1 MKYYDGMGK
10 DVSDYVAGLEQAV
23 AELKA
28 KLELLSAPMETL
40 AKVESFTPTQTVQK
54 WDRNDQGSG
63 VMFINSGSVE
73 TTEVKPKPRRRTE
86 PDANT
91 E

>member
-28 KLELLSAPMETL
+28 KLELHLAPIISNAAEQ
-40 AKVESFTPTQTVQK
+40 VFT
-54 WDRNDQGSG
+54 
-63 VMFINSGSVE
+63 GSVE
-73 TTEVKPKPRRRTE
+73 ITEVKPKPRRRNE

>member
-10 DVSDYVAGLEQAV
+10 DVSDYVAGLEATV

-28 KLELLSAPMETL
+28 KLELHLAPIISNVAEQ
-40 AKVESFTPTQTVQK
+40 VFT
-54 WDRNDQGSG
+54 
-63 VMFINSGSVE
+63 GSVE

>member
-23 AELKA
+23 AELRA
-28 KLELLSAPMETL
+28 KLELLAGPIISNVAEQ
-40 AKVESFTPTQTVQK
+40 VFT
-54 WDRNDQGSG
+54 
-63 VMFINSGSVE
+63 GSVE

>member
-10 DVSDYVAGLEQAV
+10 DVSDYVDGLEATV

-28 KLELLSAPMETL
+28 KLELLSPPIISNTAEQI
-40 AKVESFTPTQTVQK
+40 FT
-54 WDRNDQGSG
+54 
-63 VMFINSGSVE
+63 GSVE

-86 PDANT
+86 PDANA

>member
-23 AELKA
+23 AELRA
-28 KLELLSAPMETL
+28 KLELLAGPIISNVAEQ
-40 AKVESFTPTQTVQK
+40 VFT
-54 WDRNDQGSG
+54 
-63 VMFINSGSVE
+63 GSVE

-91 E
+91 D

>member
-10 DVSDYVAGLEQAV
+10 DVSDYVAGLEATV

-28 KLELLSAPMETL
+28 KLELHLAPIISNVAEQ
-40 AKVESFTPTQTVQK
+40 VFPSSEPTT
-54 WDRNDQGSG
+54 
-63 VMFINSGSVE
+63 GSVE
-73 TTEVKPKPRRRTE
+73 TTEVKPKPRRRNE

>member
-10 DVSDYVAGLEQAV
+10 DVSDYVTGLEQTV

-28 KLELLSAPMETL
+28 KLELAPKASTL
-40 AKVESFTPTQTVQK
+40 NLTGPEIV
-54 WDRNDQGSG
+54 
-63 VMFINSGSVE
+63 GSVE
-73 TTEVKPKPRRRTE
+73 TVPKPQPRRRTE
-86 PDANT
+86 QIANT

>member
-10 DVSDYVAGLEQAV
+10 DVSDYVAGLEQTL

-28 KLELLSAPMETL
+28 KLELTTKASTL
-40 AKVESFTPTQTVQK
+40 NLTSPEIAGNVEAVP
-54 WDRNDQGSG
+54 
-63 VMFINSGSVE
+63 
-73 TTEVKPKPRRRTE
+73 KPQPRRRTE
-86 PDANT
+86 QIANT

>member
-28 KLELLSAPMETL
+28 KLELYLAPIISNGNAAEQ
-40 AKVESFTPTQTVQK
+40 VFT
-54 WDRNDQGSG
+54 
-63 VMFINSGSVE
+63 GSVE

>member
-28 KLELLSAPMETL
+28 KLELLAGPIISNVAEQ
-40 AKVESFTPTQTVQK
+40 VFT
-54 WDRNDQGSG
+54 
-63 VMFINSGSVE
+63 GSVE

>member
-28 KLELLSAPMETL
+28 KLELHLAPIISNVAEQ
-40 AKVESFTPTQTVQK
+40 VFPSSEPTT
-54 WDRNDQGSG
+54 
-63 VMFINSGSVE
+63 GSVE

-86 PDANT
+86 PDANA

>member
-10 DVSDYVAGLEQAV
+10 DVSGYVAGLEATV

-28 KLELLSAPMETL
+28 KLEAVDEYYSAKLELAPKASTL
-40 AKVESFTPTQTVQK
+40 NLTSPDIV
-54 WDRNDQGSG
+54 
-63 VMFINSGSVE
+63 GSVE
-73 TTEVKPKPRRRTE
+73 TEVKPKPRRRTE
-86 PDANT
+86 PDANA